1 MTRHSWSFAG
11 SVFTAATVARRPL
24 LPTEP
29 VLNTVP
35 YFSSRARFMSSLVAT
50 RGFSAGAG
58 GSGAGVGAW
67 WVLVGVV
74 ACGAGTGSGAGSG
87 AVSEVVVS
95 CFALSR
101 AVLTA
106 TAMRASTSTGL
117 VGAGVGSGVT
127 VAASSLVEAS
137 MLPRSSSPFWLL
149 RVVVVWCARLVLV
162 WRRRLIAERLYSLVV
177 MGLVFFLGWFAGCFS
192 CVVYSCFGAMFWVYS
207 LFLF

>member
-1 MTRHSWSFAG
+1 MTRHSCSFAG

-58 GSGAGVGAW
+58 GSGAW

-74 ACGAGTGSGAGSG
+74 ACGAGTGSDAGSG
-87 AVSEVVVS
+87 VEVS
-95 CFALSR
+95 CFTLSR

-106 TAMRASTSTGL
+106 SAMSASTSTGL
-117 VGAGVGSGVT
+117 VVCGVGSGVVVSGVT
-127 VAASSLVEAS
+127 VGVASSLVEAS

-192 CVVYSCFGAMFWVYS
+192 CVVYSCFGAMFWVYL